1 MIRSVRMWAAELEK
15 FPGDVE
21 AAELAKVPGD
31 GEAAE
36 LESVYLLE
44 S

>member
-1 MIRSVRMWAAELEK
+1 MWAAELEK

-36 LESVYLLE
+36 LERVYWLE